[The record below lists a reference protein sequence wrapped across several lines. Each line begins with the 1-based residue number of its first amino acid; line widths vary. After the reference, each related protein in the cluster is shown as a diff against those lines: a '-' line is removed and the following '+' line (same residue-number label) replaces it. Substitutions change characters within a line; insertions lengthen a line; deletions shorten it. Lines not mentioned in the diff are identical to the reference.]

1 MPSSAGV
8 MSTTIYY
15 NYGNLYIFINAMK
28 TRHSLVYTKYIIYTA
43 KNPRNIKNT
52 QYIPREYYDNN
63 V

>member
-1 MPSSAGV
+1 
-8 MSTTIYY
+8 
-15 NYGNLYIFINAMK
+15 MK